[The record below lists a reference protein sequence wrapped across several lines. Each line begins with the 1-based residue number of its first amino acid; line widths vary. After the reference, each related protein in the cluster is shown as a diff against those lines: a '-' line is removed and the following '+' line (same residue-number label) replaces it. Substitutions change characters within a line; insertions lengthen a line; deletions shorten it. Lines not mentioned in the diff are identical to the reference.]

1 MMVMNII
8 NQNFDD
14 IKALAESLNCKVIP
28 NASMKEYTSFRTGG
42 TCELLIAPASK
53 EALQKLIIECN
64 SKKLPYII
72 LGNGSNVLVSDDGI
86 KGIVFHIA
94 EDLSELK
101 LLDETTIYCE
111 AGVKLGTL
119 CNFALE
125 NSLTGL
131 EFAFGI
137 PGSVGGAVFM
147 NAGAYGGEMKDVVA
161 EVSHI
166 DTDGNEGCLLGD
178 NLAFGYRTSAYESNG
193 YIITSAILKLQK
205 GDKTEIKEKMNELL
219 GRRKD
224 KQPLDYPSAGST
236 FKRPEGYF
244 AGALI
249 EQCGLKGKKIG
260 GAMVSEKHAGFVINY
275 DNATSTDILD
285 LIDFIKETV
294 KNETGVLLTPEVR
307 ILR

>member
-1 MMVMNII
+1 MMVINITNLKNI
-8 NQNFDD
+8 ANEFG
-14 IKALAESLNCKVIP
+14 CKLVE
-28 NASMKEYTSFRTGG
+28 NASMKDYTTFKTGG
-42 TCELLIAPASK
+42 NCPLLIAPNSVTSLSEILK
-53 EALQKLIIECN
+53 ECKTSNIL
-64 SKKLPYII
+64 YTV

-86 KGIVFHIA
+86 DGIVIHIA
-94 EDLSELK
+94 DDLNK
-101 LLDETTIYCE
+101 ITLLDETTIFCE

-147 NAGAYGGEMKDVVA
+147 NAGAYGGEMKDVVTK
-161 EVSHI
+161 VYHV
-166 DTDGNEGCLLGD
+166 DNDGNTGCIIGD
-178 NLAFGYRTSAYESNG
+178 NLAFGYRTSAYERNG
-193 YIITSAILKLQK
+193 YIVTGVELKLNK
-205 GDKTEIKEKMNELL
+205 GDKDEIKTKMSDLL

-224 KQPLDYPSAGST
+224 KQPLEYPSAGST

-249 EQCGLKGKKIG
+249 EECNLKGKQIG
-260 GAMVSEKHAGFVINY
+260 GARVSEKHAGFIINY
-275 DNATSTDILD
+275 DNATSSDILE
-285 LIDFIKETV
+285 LIDFVKETV
-294 KNETGVLLTPEVR
+294 KKEKGVTLTPEVR